1 MVSSCYLIVLIG
13 VTNKAFHTIFKDW
26 LSWIVF
32 IKLFFF
38 LYIHHQCILCE
49 ISFLSTLLQLITY
62 LFYTLLVLFIW
73 KISLIL
79 LTFYFARNLFNF
91 PLCLILY
98 FPFLFTYL
106 FFCFTFSC
114 KCYSFLSFVC
124 FCSALFLRFFLFPH
138 FYM

>member
-13 VTNKAFHTIFKDW
+13 VTSKAFHTIFKDW

-62 LFYTLLVLFIW
+62 LFYTLLVLFIC

-79 LTFYFARNLFNF
+79 LTFYFSRNLFNF

-106 FFCFTFSC
+106 FFCFTFSR

-124 FCSALFLRFFLFPH
+124 FCSALFLRFFLFPN

>member
-32 IKLFFF
+32 IKHFFF

-62 LFYTLLVLFIW
+62 LFYTLLVLFIC
-73 KISLIL
+73 KSSLIL
-79 LTFYFARNLFNF
+79 LTFYFSRNLFNF
-91 PLCLILY
+91 PLLSNSL
-98 FPFLFTYL
+98 FPIPIYVSIFLFHFFFSQIPLISL
-106 FFCFTFSC
+106 FC
-114 KCYSFLSFVC
+114 
-124 FCSALFLRFFLFPH
+124 LFLFCTFP
-138 FYM
+138 